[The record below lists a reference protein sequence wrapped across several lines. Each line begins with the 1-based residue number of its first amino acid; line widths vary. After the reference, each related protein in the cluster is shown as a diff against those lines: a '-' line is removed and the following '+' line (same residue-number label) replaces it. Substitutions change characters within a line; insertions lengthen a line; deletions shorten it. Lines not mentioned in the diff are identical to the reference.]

1 MAKQTTPSKKATAK
15 KTTTKA
21 KPATGKKATAQKSKP
36 IAQAKAKPKTTKAKP
51 KTATAKKATAKTTS
65 TRLPPL
71 PKPSTRRPDPNPVI
85 PQDLIAILADYFN
98 NIKLDLEDYAAHMRA
113 LDRSRVNGVGIKRQG
128 FIERAY
134 QLAVENTEF
143 LPHWLT
149 IEKFNDDHSHFVE
162 LRSLFDTGRQIQE
175 LLWNLIMQ
183 SADMVYT
190 DALEFYDSVRS
201 AAKRRID
208 AAESIHQELKI
219 FCVIIC
225 GRNIS

>member
-1 MAKQTTPSKKATAK
+1 M
-15 KTTTKA
+15 
-21 KPATGKKATAQKSKP
+21 
-36 IAQAKAKPKTTKAKP
+36 
-51 KTATAKKATAKTTS
+51 
-65 TRLPPL
+65 
-71 PKPSTRRPDPNPVI
+71 
-85 PQDLIAILADYFN
+85 
-98 NIKLDLEDYAAHMRA
+98 DLEDYAAHMRA

-149 IEKFNDDHSHFVE
+149 IDKFNDDHAHFVE

-208 AAESIHQELKI
+208 AAESIHSELAVFFENHGRRNGEEGEPTEKEVLRDAKAYLHGKKDGKI
-219 FCVIIC
+219 VIE
-225 GRNIS
+225 NIKPKISGGKHKVIDEHFTDTAQYKETEEAEIKE